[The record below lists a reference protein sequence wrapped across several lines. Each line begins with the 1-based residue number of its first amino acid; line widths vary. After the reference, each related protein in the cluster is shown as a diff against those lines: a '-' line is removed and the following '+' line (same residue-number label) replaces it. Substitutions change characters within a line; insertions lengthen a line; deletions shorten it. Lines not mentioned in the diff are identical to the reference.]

1 MTKETHSSGGLIIA
15 LLALN
20 VFLTKFI
27 SSYSLIYKIFL
38 ILLFFHSS
46 YIGALFP
53 DIDMKSSYISKR
65 YPFLAKHFGK
75 KCRHR
80 GFTHSFLAVL
90 LFSLFFEVI
99 YMISNQNIIVLS
111 IGLGFLL
118 GYASHMILDF
128 LTSEGIEFFNP
139 IKINIHILPIKTG
152 GTSEKYINKFLRLM
166 IFFLCF
172 YNILLIAGDYYKFDI
187 ITYILNIF

>member
-1 MTKETHSSGGLIIA
+1 MTKETHSSGGTIIA

-20 VFLTKFI
+20 IFLTKFI
-27 SSYSLIYKIFL
+27 SSYNLIYKIFL

-46 YIGALFP
+46 YIGSLFP

-65 YPFLAKHFGK
+65 YPFLSKYFGK

-90 LFSLFFEVI
+90 LFTFFFEVI
-99 YMISNQNIIVLS
+99 YMISNKNIIVLS
-111 IGLGFLL
+111 IGIGFIL
-118 GYASHMILDF
+118 GYSSHMILDF

-139 IKINIHILPIKTG
+139 IRINIHILPIKTG

-166 IFFLCF
+166 IIVLCL
-172 YNILLIAGDYYKFDI
+172 YNFLLITGDYYKFDLI
-187 ITYILNIF
+187 NYILNIF